1 MKSATRKKKLHPFY
15 TPFHTKSVVVT
26 LVFDYYRS
34 LRRSVGATV
43 LCDLFL
49 NESDTEF
56 AHLRRS
62 LPVLAP
68 AMSFGFSVGDFLAVG
83 SLINDIVC
91 SLREAGGSKSEHQEL
106 VRELESLQQALSH
119 LDKLQLGKS
128 SQTSLESI
136 KYAAYSCRRPLEQFL
151 GKIKKYE
158 KSLGVWSQRSSLKS
172 ATDKLRWAFGE
183 KDEIRKLQSYLNV
196 HVGTINILLAEHGL
210 ETMDIDSKK
219 AEADQLHV
227 RARFDDTRKVIDWI
241 KSSVS
246 AQALAIQTTQSM
258 LSKLCELV
266 SGESITSWKSF
277 GEMVA
282 KMCVSTQQIYT
293 VVLEIKDSL
302 SLGNTSW
309 TYFQAPLI
317 VEDALGFKFPVPSEY
332 DFELLDTIIKHRF
345 LEGPGSSEVEA
356 GNYELFNTK
365 NSRQVSQPMLVYCQ
379 VPISRWPYW

>member
-1 MKSATRKKKLHPFY
+1 
-15 TPFHTKSVVVT
+15 
-26 LVFDYYRS
+26 
-34 LRRSVGATV
+34 
-43 LCDLFL
+43 
-49 NESDTEF
+49 
-56 AHLRRS
+56 
-62 LPVLAP
+62 
-68 AMSFGFSVGDFLAVG
+68 MSFGFSVGDFLAVG

-365 NSRQVSQPMLVYCQ
+365 NSRQVISANARLLPGANITMAILVSRAELVGEECPMLRCRSTRTTAA
-379 VPISRWPYW
+379 PGGGRLW